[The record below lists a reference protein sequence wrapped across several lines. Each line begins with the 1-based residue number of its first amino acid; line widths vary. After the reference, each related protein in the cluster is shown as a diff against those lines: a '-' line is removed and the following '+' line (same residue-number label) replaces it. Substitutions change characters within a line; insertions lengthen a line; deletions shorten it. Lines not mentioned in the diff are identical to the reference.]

1 MKLPAQGSRYEV
13 TRCPVDPLHSNVL
26 VLSLSPL
33 KDSWGWLWLCISSV
47 QQGNVGASACC
58 SISESGHTSIQPD
71 LKNIWRQ
78 NSLPLLAWIGRQ
90 RLSPYLTPPV
100 RVWTKINLNKE
111 RDTRGGSPVEAR
123 LAGCQW
129 RAVNTGQGA
138 AAGAAPREQ
147 FRHGALAASC
157 PPCSHYHNFTAICYC
172 YRDRWQRDR

>member
-1 MKLPAQGSRYEV
+1 MVVIVHQFCAAGECGS
-13 TRCPVDPLHSNVL
+13 
-26 VLSLSPL
+26 LSLL
-33 KDSWGWLWLCISSV
+33 FNLWIRTYNYV
-47 QQGNVGASACC
+47 
-58 SISESGHTSIQPD
+58 D

-90 RLSPYLTPPV
+90 RLSPYLTSPV
-100 RVWTKINLNKE
+100 RVWTKINQNKE

-123 LAGCQW
+123 LAGYKRGGSPVEAWLAGCQW